1 MNSSYKY
8 ALLGLTAVLCVS
20 LASSPVEAK
29 GQNPQNQGDVDYNA
43 TPNSP
48 TLPLVQYPPPQNY
61 PTSVQIGTPSYYYY
75 YPPMY
80 GAGYGGG
87 YGGGGYGP
95 GGGGYGAGY
104 GGGAPGTAGVS
115 FYNAGGPTQRTFYYN
130 TQIPG
135 QIPYNGGANN
145 GWGGGGFGGYN
156 GYNGGL
162 MVP

>member
-8 ALLGLTAVLCVS
+8 ALLGLSAVLCVS
-20 LASSPVEAK
+20 LAASPSEAK
-29 GQNPQNQGDVDYNA
+29 GKNATNYQNQGDVDYNA

-87 YGGGGYGP
+87 YGGYGAGGYGGGGYGP
-95 GGGGYGAGY
+95 GY
-104 GGGAPGTAGVS
+104 GGAPAGAGVS

-130 TQIPG
+130 TPIPG
-135 QIPYNGGANN
+135 QMPLNGG
-145 GWGGGGFGGYN
+145 GWGGAGGGFGGYN
-156 GYNGGL
+156 GGL
-162 MVP
+162 FVP